1 MARAVL
7 KRHPSL
13 DLENWQDTVKRLYSG
28 EFAAGPTDPLLAE
41 TEQGANAS
49 TEHFSRI
56 WLVSLFALILSFS
69 RGRRLNAL
77 READVRA
84 IIAASEDPPDTH
96 TAVQSAGHA
105 FALGARIAQR
115 EMRPTPGGTRRPPT
129 TGRPPGGRE
138 RLFAE
143 WLARQSAASKMR
155 EWADGMRQD
164 VRWQVVQA
172 IREGATTE
180 TLRQRLETRWERYG
194 QNFALI
200 AQTEL
205 ALAYNGGYLL
215 SLPEHS
221 YVYVPPIGDGRVCQK
236 CKTLLEG
243 RVFEVLHEA
252 PEHPAKLDWETKI
265 WPGKP
270 GKRPDTGQDVPTV
283 PMHPGCRHR
292 AQWYSGKPRQERR

>member
-28 EFAAGPTDPLLAE
+28 EFAAGPEDPLLAE
-41 TEQGANAS
+41 TEQGANTS

-56 WLVSLFALILSFS
+56 WLISLFALIASLS
-69 RGRRLNAL
+69 RGRRLSAL
-77 READVRA
+77 READVRS
-84 IIAASEDPPDTH
+84 IIAASEEPPSVAPAIT
-96 TAVQSAGHA
+96 SAGHA
-105 FALGARIAQR
+105 FRLGERIAQR
-115 EMRPTPGGTRRPPT
+115 EARQLPGGAGRPPVS
-129 TGRPPGGRE
+129 RKPPGGRE

-143 WLARQSAASKMR
+143 WLARQSAGSKMR
-155 EWADGMRQD
+155 EWAEGMRQD

-200 AQTEL
+200 VQTEL

-215 SLPEHS
+215 ATPEHS
-221 YVYVPPIGDGRVCQK
+221 YVTIPAIGDARVCAK
-236 CKTLLEG
+236 CKHLLEG
-243 RVFEVLHEA
+243 KVFEVLHQA
-252 PEHPAKLDWETKI
+252 PEHPVKLDWETKI

-270 GKRPDTGQDVPTV
+270 GRRPDTGEDVPTV

-292 AQWYSGKPRQERR
+292 AQWYSGKAR